1 MTILQV
7 HNLPDNKSADT
18 ETLDR
23 KDRAQKIINDSK
35 QYLSSNI
42 LTNELNE
49 HINALKDQKMKLTNH
64 QAIVILLD
72 YAERELVAIEKLSKE
87 KPTSLLQRLLK
98 LFK

>member
-18 ETLDR
+18 EKLDR
-23 KDRAQKIINDSK
+23 KDRAQKIINESK
-35 QYLSSNI
+35 QFLSTNI

-72 YAERELVAIEKLSKE
+72 YAERELVAIENISKE
-87 KPTSLLQRLLK
+87 KPTSLFQRILK